1 MSKVRVIDIGGA
13 GVRYADVC
21 DSDEFTVHEGSAT
34 NVQELLAY
42 ISKDL
47 PDDCLGISY
56 VTAGLIEDHRRVVR
70 APNVPWLDG
79 VNLAEVTTH
88 FLGKPARVFND
99 MDGACLGMRRLIP
112 HVMNRRFIGI
122 TISSGVGARI
132 VQSDGTLA
140 FDRGEIGHFCIDH
153 SRYAPTC
160 ACGARGCVESII
172 GGRSLERRVLAEMSA
187 HNLPLPAGMHPMKF
201 LDHQYHSNADW
212 ARGIYQDFAEGVA
225 RFLAT
230 MIVITDC
237 TEFVFKG
244 TVALAMLPR
253 IGNLDLLIQDKL
265 RIDPAWCAKLF
276 IRYSPPLWGQKNTDS
291 FLGGYELFQQ
301 MMKRN

>member
-21 DSDEFTVHEGSAT
+21 NSDEFAVHEGSAT
-34 NVQELLAY
+34 SVGELLAY

-47 PDDCLGISY
+47 PDDCEGISY
-56 VTAGLIEDHRRVVR
+56 VTAGLIVGHQRVVR

-79 VNLAEVTTH
+79 VDLAEETSISLNV
-88 FLGKPARVFND
+88 PAYVFND
-99 MDGACLGMRRLIP
+99 MDGACLGMRWFIP
-112 HVMNRRFIGI
+112 QVQGHRFIGV

-132 VQSDGTLA
+132 VQADGTLA

-160 ACGARGCVESII
+160 ACGARGCVESVI

-187 HNLPLPAGMHPMKF
+187 HNLQLPAGMHPMKF
-201 LDHQYHSNADW
+201 LDEQYNRNEHW
-212 ARGIYQDFAEGVA
+212 AWEIYQDFAEGVA

-253 IGNLDLLIQDKL
+253 IGNLDLLVQEKL
-265 RIDPAWCAKLF
+265 RIDPAWGAKLS
-276 IRYSPPLWGQKNTDS
+276 IRYSPSLWGQKNTDS
-291 FLGGYELFQQ
+291 FLGGYQLFQQ
-301 MMKRN
+301 MNK